1 MTSVCWWCIHPF
13 DNIALHAPYKY
24 DDRRRTFLTTG
35 HFCSWECVKA
45 YLLDK
50 GGPRSGE
57 FQMYLALM
65 KLRALGKNVVT
76 KAAPKRLTLKLFGGP
91 LTIEEFRSGSSSVDV
106 FLPNETHM
114 MPTYINSNAVPAKKP
129 NTEGDE
135 VVLKRPKPLA
145 RAKSTLETSLGIT
158 RRKSVM

>member
-1 MTSVCWWCIHPF
+1 
-13 DNIALHAPYKY
+13 
-24 DDRRRTFLTTG
+24 
-35 HFCSWECVKA
+35 
-45 YLLDK
+45 
-50 GGPRSGE
+50 
-57 FQMYLALM
+57 M

-76 KAAPKRLTLKLFGGP
+76 KAAPKRLTLKMFGGP

-135 VVLKRPKPLA
+135 VVLKRSKPLA

-158 RRKSVM
+158 RRKSVL